1 MDEKSKLEIM
11 LIIKSIRKSLGETRA
26 TVQRGSAF
34 QVLISTVLSQ
44 RTRDESTE
52 RASSRLFSRYRNPKQ
67 LAQAPLK
74 EIERLIKPS
83 GFYRV
88 KAASIKKISR
98 ILVEKY
104 GGKVPRDFAKL
115 MSLPGVG
122 RKTANCV
129 LVYAYAIPAIPVDTH
144 VHRISNRIGLVKT
157 KTPEKTETA
166 LLKAV
171 PRKYWVE
178 FNDLLVK
185 FGQRTCRPIRPL
197 CYKCPVVEYCDYQDK
212 NLETKSS

>member
-1 MDEKSKLEIM
+1 
-11 LIIKSIRKSLGETRA
+11 
-26 TVQRGSAF
+26 
-34 QVLISTVLSQ
+34 
-44 RTRDESTE
+44 
-52 RASSRLFSRYRNPKQ
+52 
-67 LAQAPLK
+67 
-74 EIERLIKPS
+74 
-83 GFYRV
+83 
-88 KAASIKKISR
+88 
-98 ILVEKY
+98 
-104 GGKVPRDFAKL
+104 
-115 MSLPGVG
+115 
-122 RKTANCV
+122 
-129 LVYAYAIPAIPVDTH
+129 
-144 VHRISNRIGLVKT
+144 VKT